1 MQQTRV
7 RAVALPLVADGEW
20 VEDAGEQQIPFGNDN
35 KKSKGKSKSRSK
47 SRSRSKSIC
56 NDKGRSGGVADD

>member
-7 RAVALPLVADGEW
+7 RAVALPLVAGGEW

-35 KKSKGKSKSRSK
+35 KKGKGKYKSNGN
-47 SRSRSKSIC
+47 C
-56 NDKGRSGGVADD
+56 SGWLTTDH

>member
-7 RAVALPLVADGEW
+7 RAVALPLVAGGEW

-35 KKSKGKSKSRSK
+35 KKGKG
-47 SRSRSKSIC
+47 IA
-56 NDKGRSGGVADD
+56 SGAEAPLCFWLDGGCTG